1 MDGSTH
7 FGTQL
12 RREFGRAIIH
22 ARHRLANFRVQVY
35 S

>member
-12 RREFGRAIIH
+12 LRGFERTIIH

>member
-12 RREFGRAIIH
+12 REFGRAIIH